1 MFGLFKNKDAEEVAS
16 DINKIHNKIYKIAK
30 ENKDGTFSIDR
41 KIIEKQLKP
50 LKVEIKKK
58 DTTLSMEAGK
68 IVLDY
73 IFESK
78 NKDLLKAGYVAI
90 STYPEYYFNILS
102 AGTGKKDKT
111 VALIP
116 NLNNDDGKAVKE
128 TLVND
133 YKFKD
138 LYE

>member
-73 IFESK
+73 IFKSK

>member
-1 MFGLFKNKDAEEVAS
+1 MFGIFKNKDAEKVAS

-58 DTTLSMEAGK
+58 DITLSIEAGR
-68 IVLDY
+68 IVLWY
-73 IFESK
+73 TFKSK
-78 NKDLLKAGYVAI
+78 NKDLLNAGYVAI
-90 STYPEYYFNILS
+90 STYPNYYFNILS

-111 VALIP
+111 IALMP
-116 NLNNDDGKAVKE
+116 NQNNDDGKAVKE
-128 TLVND
+128 TLITD

-138 LYE
+138 LFE

>member
-68 IVLDY
+68 IVLVY
-73 IFESK
+73 IFKSK
-78 NKDLLKAGYVAI
+78 NKDLLNAGYVAI

-116 NLNNDDGKAVKE
+116 NPNNDSGKAVRE
-128 TLVND
+128 TLIND

-138 LYE
+138 LF

>member
-50 LKVEIKKK
+50 LKIEIKKK

-68 IVLDY
+68 IVLVY
-73 IFESK
+73 IFKSK

-111 VALIP
+111 VVLIP
-116 NLNNDDGKAVKE
+116 NPNNDSGKAVRE
-128 TLVND
+128 TLIND

-138 LYE
+138 LF

>member
-50 LKVEIKKK
+50 LKIEIKKK

-73 IFESK
+73 IFKSK

-111 VALIP
+111 VALMP
-116 NLNNDDGKAVKE
+116 SPNNDSGKAVRE
-128 TLVND
+128 TLIND

-138 LYE
+138 LF